1 MSLTPLR
8 RLSVF
13 FESALHKVEAI
24 LRNDDRRYQASRQG
38 FREVIFDLIG
48 GYGVINR

>member
-1 MSLTPLR
+1 MSLTPLK

-24 LRNDDRRYQASRQG
+24 AVMMIDVTPRPRPIS
-38 FREVIFDLIG
+38 
-48 GYGVINR
+48 